1 MEDIKK
7 FGWHY
12 QMPFNHVDNYAAKVQ
27 AAVVDMTDKL
37 IVKAITEEAAAA
49 GYTDLYLMDKKFV
62 IDAIREKYDRAS
74 VRPLDLAELNQMRG
88 EPVWV
93 QYNLSPRTGQWG
105 IVASVMVHDGI
116 LVLATPS
123 GERIYRAYGK
133 DCEAYGQK
141 PKEAYR

>member
-37 IVKAITEEAAAA
+37 IVKAITEEAIAA
-49 GYTDLYLMDKKFV
+49 GYTDLYLMDKAFV

-74 VRPLDLAELNQMRG
+74 LRPLDLAELNYMLG

-93 QYNLSPRTGQWG
+93 QGIGSPRSGRWG
-105 IVASVMVHDGI
+105 IVAEVMVSDGI
-116 LVLATPS
+116 LVLATPF
-123 GERIYRAYGK
+123 GERIYRGYGK

-141 PKEAYR
+141 PKEAYK

>member
-37 IVKAITEEAAAA
+37 LVKAITEEAAAA
-49 GYTDLYLMDKKFV
+49 GYTDLYLMDKTF
-62 IDAIREKYDRAS
+62 ILDAILEKYNRAS
-74 VRPLDLAELNQMRG
+74 VRPLYLTELNQMLG

-93 QYNLSPRTGQWG
+93 QLIGLPRSGQWG
-105 IVASVMVHDGI
+105 IVTAVMVSDGI
-116 LVLATPS
+116 LVLATLS
-123 GERIYRAYGK
+123 GERIYRDYGK

>member
-1 MEDIKK
+1 MEGIKK

-12 QMPFNHVDNYAAKVQ
+12 QMPFNHVENYAAKVQ
-27 AAVVDMTDKL
+27 AAVVDMTDQL
-37 IVKAITEEAAAA
+37 IVKAITEEAMAA
-49 GYTDLYLMDKKFV
+49 GYTDLYLMDKAFV

-74 VRPLDLAELNQMRG
+74 VRPLDLAELNQMLG

-93 QYNLSPRTGQWG
+93 QHNVLPRTGQWG
-105 IVASVMVHDGI
+105 IVTAVMVNDGI

-123 GERIYRAYGK
+123 GERIYRDYGK